1 MIIFPILFPIFKI
14 FLSSALVQ
22 ASTLSLTKMPIE
34 QIVVHILILIVFLIT
49 VILLVQAWRYLN
61 NKALGMTTILDQSAK
76 DGMILIGLAMI
87 TGWTSWMKFGTNR
100 YNYYSAMSMVKISEF
115 ALSSLRGQITMFFI
129 IRYSAP
135 NLNSPRVSE
144 YLK

>member
-14 FLSSALVQ
+14 FLSSASVQ
-22 ASTLSLTKMPIE
+22 ANTLSLTKMPIE
-34 QIVVHILILIVFLIT
+34 QMVVHILILTVFILT

-76 DGMILIGLAMI
+76 DGMIFLGLAMI
-87 TGWTSWMKFGTNR
+87 TGWTSWMKSGTNR
-100 YNYYSAMSMVKISEF
+100 YNYYLAMSMVKISEF

-129 IRYSAP
+129 IR
-135 NLNSPRVSE
+135 
-144 YLK
+144 